1 MPTSSSNI
9 LPFQG
14 EHHGARVLNWPIP
27 EERRSKIRYPLG
39 LNVRFRYFA
48 EGSFLFGLGRT
59 VDVSS
64 GGVLVVFP
72 HILSQRAISVGDE
85 VEMGIEW
92 PPLLDGRISLQLF
105 AVGCVVRRRPSDFAA
120 SFERYQLR
128 TMKSSSEPRVRL
140 GTDVNERPP
149 GKLTL

>member
-1 MPTSSSNI
+1 M
-9 LPFQG
+9 
-14 EHHGARVLNWPIP
+14 
-27 EERRSKIRYPLG
+27 
-39 LNVRFRYFA
+39 RFRYFA
-48 EGSFLFGLGRT
+48 EGSFLFGVGRT

-72 HILSQRAISVGDE
+72 HILCQRAISVGDE

-105 AVGCVVRRRPSDFAA
+105 AVGCVVRRRPFDFAG

-128 TMKSSSEPRVRL
+128 TTRSSSEPLVRL
-140 GTDVNERPP
+140 RTDVIERPP
-149 GKLTL
+149 SKLTLSLSLDRSCARRDCSMREGTCSSNRSAGVGGAIAR